1 MAETKTPIPAEAEK
15 DAAADAR
22 LAQMVSGEKKK
33 KRRKLAL
40 AVLVLAAVVGW
51 FVVRPFFAA
60 KREIDTGYRDFTA
73 ERRDLT
79 VSVSGSG
86 ALQPA
91 DSYNIIA
98 LVQGDILSADFEEGD
113 YVSKDDLLFQIDPS
127 DAQRSIEQAELSLQ
141 NASLSYENIVDSL
154 DGLAP
159 KANSA
164 GRVARLYVEAG
175 DEVTAG
181 MMLAEI
187 RDSDTM
193 VLSVPFHQSDAAGL
207 TAGMSAQVT
216 MADTG
221 EQLAGTV
228 SKVSGT
234 AQVGSG
240 GILTCTVEITVRN
253 PGGIAGGAA
262 ATASVGSTVC
272 AGTGTFAE
280 QAASTVYAGAAGTVG
295 QVYVS
300 EGQWVARDQALLTID
315 SDSARRQI
323 ESASLN
329 LRASEISLENAR
341 DILDNY
347 TITAPISGTVVEKNY
362 KTGDTLDNTSASAL
376 AVIYDMS
383 YLTLT
388 LNIDELYIRD
398 IQVGQKVRIEA
409 DAVSGQT
416 FEGYIDR
423 IGING
428 NVLSGV
434 TSYPV
439 RVILEEYGDLLPGMN
454 VTAEIILEEAQD
466 VLTVPVS
473 AVSRG
478 NTVLV
483 ADPEST
489 GDAENGVPAGYRQV
503 QVEVGRSD
511 DDYIEIT
518 SGLSEGD
525 RVAVSMA
532 TTSLFET
539 MLNNS
544 PMGGGQGAP
553 GGGERRGQ

>member
-33 KRRKLAL
+33 KRRKLVL

-207 TAGMSAQVT
+207 TAGMAAQVT

-315 SDSARRQI
+315 SDSAQRQI

-454 VTAEIILEEAQD
+454 VTAEIILEEAQN

-489 GDAENGVPAGYRQV
+489 GDAENGIPAGYRQV

-525 RVAVSMA
+525 RVAVSTA

-539 MLNNS
+539 MLNSS

>member
-33 KRRKLAL
+33 KRRKLVL

-207 TAGMSAQVT
+207 TAGMAAQVT

-300 EGQWVARDQALLTID
+300 EGQWVARDQSLLTID
-315 SDSARRQI
+315 SDSAQRQI

-409 DAVSGQT
+409 DAVSEQT

-454 VTAEIILEEAQD
+454 VTAEIILEEAQN

-489 GDAENGVPAGYRQV
+489 GDAENGIPAGYRQV

-525 RVAVSMA
+525 RVAVSTA

-539 MLNNS
+539 MLNNG

>member
-1 MAETKTPIPAEAEK
+1 MAETKTPIPAEVEK

-22 LAQMVSGEKKK
+22 LAEMVSGEKKK
-33 KRRKLAL
+33 KRRKLVL

-51 FVVRPFFAA
+51 FVVRPFLTA

-141 NASLSYENIVDSL
+141 NASLSYENVVDSL

-181 MMLAEI
+181 MLLAEI

-207 TAGMSAQVT
+207 TAGMAARVT

-262 ATASVGSTVC
+262 ATASVGSAVC

-280 QAASTVYAGAAGTVG
+280 QAASAVYAGAAGTVG

-315 SDSARRQI
+315 SDSAQRQI

-329 LRASEISLENAR
+329 LRASEISLENAQ

-416 FEGYIDR
+416 FAGYIDR

-525 RVAVSMA
+525 RVAISTA